1 VGHVTFWINLS
12 LRPKIEIKRLSFSFS
27 SVLKLT
33 NRRRASSLTSSAT
46 HRWFRRISL
55 FICFAHENSISR
67 PNWLTYL
74 VHAKSTSELINIS
87 IRFSDRSVINLVSVK
102 RSANRRV
109 QTKNDFTFLADLRS
123 QSEFRTQRKSQRKT
137 DPKMTQCIFTVAP
150 NRTSIRDKVSNSSFK
165 TALKIFLFLSN
176 MWLYITLLC
185 PRSVGGGH

>member
-1 VGHVTFWINLS
+1 MGHVTFWINLS

-74 VHAKSTSELINIS
+74 VHAKSTSELIS

-137 DPKMTQCIFTVAP
+137 DRKSEMTHCLPTISFSCIFTQMACACVFQ
-150 NRTSIRDKVSNSSFK
+150 RTTRPYDIQ
-165 TALKIFLFLSN
+165 
-176 MWLYITLLC
+176 
-185 PRSVGGGH
+185 